1 MSFPGRQMISGLKG
15 SAVQADHLVEARG
28 AASLGPPIFPGGLHA
43 VAEQNADAA
52 NGPLLRSPWIIATL
66 SAALAVVLSLLVLPG
81 TSSRAHLALVPV
93 VLLALVAAEWFSLH
107 FEFRRQSYSWS
118 AAELVFVV
126 ALVEIGGAWTAVARA
141 VALGAVLAVQRF
153 PRPKILFNVGMVVV
167 EVCVAVL
174 VLRLLM
180 VSEISSPL
188 TWLSFL
194 LAIFVA
200 NVFGALLTA
209 AAITMT
215 QGYPGPTLFTAP
227 FVPVLLIQ
235 PVAVLV
241 GLAVLVLVEV
251 TPWAWLLIAP
261 LMAALVLVYRRF
273 GAVTRESQALE
284 RVYEFARRVEEVT
297 ADEDGTREIA
307 QAVRE
312 LLNAERVALWLPPY
326 LDEEP
331 RLVVAAEDGAVWYE
345 GPGDPD
351 DLFRR
356 RAVEGDGSP
365 VLVSQARAD
374 EAEAA
379 ALGRRPAADLLGAP
393 ITTAAG
399 EPGYLEVCD
408 RRSDI
413 VSFAESDRAAL
424 DSMLTHVNAAIR
436 QQQLLTQI
444 RYDADHDRLTG
455 LPNRQRLAA
464 EIDAILAADP
474 VGARAGLIL
483 AALDN
488 YTEVTDT
495 LGHAAS
501 DEMLLVTAGLLQEHA
516 PPQAMLARMEGDTF
530 AVLLPGLSLAA
541 TERAA
546 RRLREAAA
554 TRARVAGLDLEVTLT
569 IGVAAAPVHG
579 TEAGTLMQRADVALL
594 AAADTG
600 GVATYHPVLDQQS
613 LRRLQLGTEIEQA
626 MADGDI
632 SVVFQP
638 IIDAQSSDIVSVE
651 TLVRWAHPRYGSIPP
666 EDFIHLA
673 EQIGRIGALTDHVLD
688 LALARCRRWLDEDI
702 ALSVAVNL
710 SAHCLTEPDL
720 VSRIRRAL
728 QRHGVPGELLTLE
741 LTEGSVVD
749 DSVRDSTVLADLHGL
764 GARLSMDDFGTGYS
778 SLSQLRQLP
787 IDEVKIDKSFVLGMA
802 TSPGESF
809 IARSIIELAH
819 NLGLRVVA
827 EGVEDEITRNL
838 LAEMGCDK
846 LQGFLVSRPLPEDR
860 LESWLLARTGVRS
873 AAPGAAHRRLFVR
886 A

>member
-1 MSFPGRQMISGLKG
+1 MISGLKG
-15 SAVQADHLVEARG
+15 SAVSADHLVDARG
-28 AASLGPPIFPGGLHA
+28 AAGPGPPIFPRGLQVA
-43 VAEQNADAA
+43 VAEHNADAA
-52 NGPLLRSPWIIATL
+52 TGPLLRSPWIP
-66 SAALAVVLSLLVLPG
+66 SALAVALAAVLSALVLPG
-81 TSSRAHLALVPV
+81 TSDGTHAVLVLP

-126 ALVEIGGAWTAVARA
+126 ALVEIGGAWTAAARA
-141 VALGAVLAVQRF
+141 VALAVVLVAQRF
-153 PRPKILFNVGMVVV
+153 PPPKTLFNVGVVVV

-174 VLRLLM
+174 VLELLM
-180 VSEISSPL
+180 VREISSPA

-200 NVFGALLTA
+200 NVIGALLTA
-209 AAITMT
+209 AAITAT
-215 QGYPGPTLFTAP
+215 QGYPGPALFTAP
-227 FVPVLLIQ
+227 FVPVLLVQ

-251 TPWAWLLIAP
+251 TPWAWVLIAP

-273 GAVTRESQALE
+273 GSVARESQSLA
-284 RVYEFARRVEEVT
+284 RVYEFARRVEGVT
-297 ADEDGTREIA
+297 ADEDGIREIA

-331 RLVVAAEDGAVWYE
+331 RLVVAAEDGAVWYD
-345 GPGDPD
+345 GPGDSD

-356 RAVEGDGSP
+356 RAVESGGP
-365 VLVSQARAD
+365 VLMSLARAD
-374 EAEAA
+374 EEEAA
-379 ALGRRPAADLLGAP
+379 ALARRPASDLLGAP
-393 ITTAAG
+393 ILTAAG

-413 VSFAESDRAAL
+413 VTFAESDRAAL

-464 EIDAILAADP
+464 EIEAILAADP

-501 DEMLLVTAGLLQEHA
+501 DELLLVTAGLLREHA
-516 PPQAMLARMEGDTF
+516 PPQALLARMEGDTF

-546 RRLREAAA
+546 RRLREAAS
-554 TRARVAGLDLEVTLT
+554 TRARVAGLDLEITLT

-579 TEAGTLMQRADVALL
+579 TDAGALMQRADVALL
-594 AAADTG
+594 AAGDTA

-613 LRRLQLGTEIEQA
+613 LRRLQLGTELEQA
-626 MADGDI
+626 MADGQI

-638 IIDAQSSDIVSVE
+638 IIDARSSDIVAVE
-651 TLVRWAHPRYGSIPP
+651 TLVRWGHPRYGAIPP

-673 EQIGRIGALTDHVLD
+673 EQIGRIGVLTDHVLD

-702 ALSVAVNL
+702 SLSVAVNL

-741 LTEGSVVD
+741 LTEGSVV
-749 DSVRDSTVLADLHGL
+749 SVRDSTVLADLHAL
-764 GARLSMDDFGTGYS
+764 GVRLSMDDFGTGYS
-778 SLSQLRQLP
+778 SLSQLRRLP

-802 TSPGESF
+802 TSQGESF

-827 EGVEDEITRNL
+827 EGVEDEVTRKL
-838 LAEMGCDK
+838 LAEMGCDN

-860 LESWLLARTGVRS
+860 LEGWLLARTGVRS
-873 AAPGAAHRRLFVR
+873 AAPGGPHRRLFVR
-886 A
+886 T